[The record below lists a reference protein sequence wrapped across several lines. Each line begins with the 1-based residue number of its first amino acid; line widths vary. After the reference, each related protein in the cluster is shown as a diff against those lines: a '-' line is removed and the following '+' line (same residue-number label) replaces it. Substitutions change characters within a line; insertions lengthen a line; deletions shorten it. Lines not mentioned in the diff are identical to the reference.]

1 MENDKKG
8 CQWGGNS
15 GKSHFQ
21 GNQCAG
27 KNILTIHLLK
37 NEIKIS

>member
-1 MENDKKG
+1 MTKKVVNE
-8 CQWGGNS
+8 GNS

-27 KNILTIHLLK
+27 KNILAK
-37 NEIKIS
+37 NC